1 MTKEQIDEIKA
12 IVNTLADQNGWA
24 QLAAVGLEFRKQDL
38 NYGDSLKTF
47 FQEKL
52 KDFFE
57 LKKCDAPDPKNP
69 PVYQVK
75 EKEGLDSSNK
85 KQIYKQNY
93 IKKFNPE
100 EPELLEWA
108 YLYGGWVETTKKL
121 HDFIKKDENWY
132 FGKSQNKD
140 NPYPI
145 LSSYLKYTFVRLY
158 KENKICYSMDKRYA
172 AFNTGLV
179 NASYESIYAIF
190 DKNKNQQQEWHLMG
204 FSPRETGMG
213 KTIIGGLFDQIP
225 PRAKYITEKDLMIP
239 DGEKPTIDAEHIVE
253 RLERLPDKYL
263 LKLCDGLSIS
273 DIEKCDTL
281 VKRKKLL
288 EPFKEKIRQD
298 EYKLKQKEIKR
309 DFNEALDMALKRVE
323 WNYKTAIPVYWVEGN
338 SISLLLPLAITNGI
352 DIDLAFVI
360 SKQPNGKYVGQ
371 TIYTLDMAYSDARLI
386 VRPDSDW
393 LIPSEINQT
402 QQDNI
407 E

>member
-1 MTKEQIDEIKA
+1 
-12 IVNTLADQNGWA
+12 
-24 QLAAVGLEFRKQDL
+24 
-38 NYGDSLKTF
+38 
-47 FQEKL
+47 
-52 KDFFE
+52 
-57 LKKCDAPDPKNP
+57 
-69 PVYQVK
+69 
-75 EKEGLDSSNK
+75 
-85 KQIYKQNY
+85 
-93 IKKFNPE
+93 
-100 EPELLEWA
+100 
-108 YLYGGWVETTKKL
+108 
-121 HDFIKKDENWY
+121 
-132 FGKSQNKD
+132 
-140 NPYPI
+140 
-145 LSSYLKYTFVRLY
+145 
-158 KENKICYSMDKRYA
+158 
-172 AFNTGLV
+172 
-179 NASYESIYAIF
+179 
-190 DKNKNQQQEWHLMG
+190 MG

-213 KTIIGGLFDQIP
+213 KTIIGGLFKQIP

-338 SISLLLPLAITNGI
+338 SISLLLPLAITNGT